1 MADWI
6 LKGRYLMGDVIGS
19 GGMAM
24 VYKASRLDTG
34 ETVAIKMLRPE
45 YMEDASYVRQF
56 RKEAQIC
63 IEHHHRNIVDTLEIG
78 EEEGRLFIVMEYVAG
93 QTLKDYIQK
102 HHVLSHEQVV
112 DIGVEICDAL
122 YYAHCHQLVHRD
134 IKPQNIMLTTN
145 HTAKVADFGIARSA
159 ALSTITMGGDK
170 VMGSVHYFSPEQAR
184 GGYTDR
190 KTDLYSLGIVLYEM
204 ATGQLPFQG
213 DTAVAVAIKQLQ
225 EKPVPPSQINPR
237 ICKSLEDIILKAIE
251 KDPQC
256 RYDSAREM
264 ANDLMKS
271 LRNPDGDFV
280 KKIPPPQR
288 DEGETVRMPKVRSGP
303 IGNRERTPER
313 ASHESNTAPRVKPR
327 QRRGMSPGSI
337 VLISFLVLLLVVLA
351 VGAAYLLGRMQ
362 DEQASVR
369 VVPDVIGKTSNEAQL
384 IFDREQLI
392 VVSQEEYS
400 DQQPAG
406 RVIRCEPGVG
416 TSVNTST
423 TITMFVSKGTQKLT
437 VPDLDGMSLEDA
449 TERLRQ
455 EGLEIGDVR
464 QSSAPDK
471 PDNQVVQQDPVDGTQ
486 VDKGSKVD
494 VWISKNPQSP
504 TTTQPERL
512 AMDNYIGQKEQDV
525 LIALEARGL
534 IAGQITR
541 MESNE
546 PVGTIIQQDPVEGT
560 PVAEGDQVK
569 LWISKGLSD
578 STTTAP
584 AAGGEWGESVAV
596 TVPEPSARVRIQLLA
611 GDQAHILIDEVHEAG
626 VYSYHI
632 RPDED
637 YTGQQTAIVW
647 LDDVEVQRVVIAS

>member
-1 MADWI
+1 
-6 LKGRYLMGDVIGS
+6 
-19 GGMAM
+19 MAM

-288 DEGETVRMPKVRSGP
+288 MPKVRSGP

-362 DEQASVR
+362 DEQAAVR

-437 VPDLDGMSLEDA
+437 VPDLEGMSLEDA

-569 LWISKGLSD
+569 LRISKGLSD

>member
-78 EEEGRLFIVMEYVAG
+78 EDEGRLFIVMEYVAG

-145 HTAKVADFGIARSA
+145 HTAKVTDFGIARSA

-225 EKPVPPSQINPR
+225 EKPVPPSQLNPT
-237 ICKSLEDIILKAIE
+237 ICRSLEDIILKAIE

-280 KKIPPPQR
+280 KKIPPPQHE
-288 DEGETVRMPKVRSGP
+288 EGETVRMPKVRSGP
-303 IGNRERTPER
+303 IGNRARTPER
-313 ASHESNTAPRVKPR
+313 ISHESGSVPRVKPR

-362 DEQASVR
+362 DEQAAVR

-392 VVSQEEYS
+392 VVTQEEYS

-423 TITMFVSKGTQKLT
+423 TITMFVSKGTEKLT
-437 VPDLDGMSLEDA
+437 VPDLEGMSLEDA

-464 QSSAPDK
+464 QSSTADK
-471 PDNQVVQQDPVDGTQ
+471 PDNEVVQQDPVDGTQ

-494 VWISKNPQSP
+494 VWIAKNTQSQSQ
-504 TTTQPERL
+504 TQPEQRI
-512 AMDNYIGQKEQDV
+512 MDNYIGQKEQDV
-525 LIALEARGL
+525 LIALEGRGL
-534 IAGQITR
+534 VIDQITR

-560 PVAEGDQVK
+560 PIAEGDRVK

-578 STTTAP
+578 STTAAP
-584 AAGGEWGESVAV
+584 AAGADWGESVEV
-596 TVPEPSARVRIQLLA
+596 TVPEPSAHVRIQLLA
-611 GDQAHILIDEVHEAG
+611 GEQAHTLVDEVREAG

-632 RPDED
+632 KPDED
-637 YTGQQTAIVW
+637 YAGEQTAVIWVN
-647 LDDVEVQRVVIAS
+647 DTEVQRVVIAS

>member
-63 IEHHHRNIVDTLEIG
+63 MEHHHRNIVDTLEIG
-78 EEEGRLFIVMEYVAG
+78 EEDGRLFIVMEYVAG

-102 HHVLSHEQVV
+102 YHVLSHEQVV

-145 HTAKVADFGIARSA
+145 HTAKVTDFGIARSA

-184 GGYTDR
+184 GGYTDC

-280 KKIPPPQR
+280 KKIPPPQH
-288 DEGETVRMPKVRSGP
+288 DDGETVRMPKVRSGP
-303 IGNRERTPER
+303 ISNRERVPER
-313 ASHESNTAPRVKPR
+313 VSHDSGAVSRVKTR

-351 VGAAYLLGRMQ
+351 VGAAYLLGRIQ
-362 DEQASVR
+362 DEQAAAR

-416 TSVNTST
+416 TAVDTST
-423 TITMFVSKGTQKLT
+423 TITMFVSKGSEKLT
-437 VPDLDGMSLEDA
+437 VPNLEGLSLEEA
-449 TERLRQ
+449 TEKLHQ

-464 QSSAPDK
+464 QSNTSDK
-471 PDNQVVQQDPVDGTQ
+471 PDNQVVQQDPVEGTQ

-494 VWISKNPQSP
+494 LWIAKNTQVQ
-504 TTTQPERL
+504 TQPEQL
-512 AMDNYIGQKEQDV
+512 KMDDYIGRKEQDV
-525 LIALEARGL
+525 LIDLEERGL
-534 IAGQITR
+534 VTDQITR

-546 PVGTIIQQDPVEGT
+546 PVGTIIQQDPVAGT
-560 PVAEGDQVK
+560 PIAEGDRVK
-569 LWISKGLSD
+569 LWISKGLND
-578 STTTAP
+578 DTTTAP
-584 AAGGEWGESVAV
+584 AASGDGGQSVEV
-596 TVPEPSARVRIQLLA
+596 TVPEPSAHVKIQLLT
-611 GDQAHILIDEVHEAG
+611 GEQAHTLVDEVREAG

-632 RPDED
+632 RPVED
-637 YTGQQTAIVW
+637 YEGQQTAIIW
-647 LDDVEVQRVVIAS
+647 LDDTEVQRVVIAS